1 MLRKEISHIAS
12 LICLCMI
19 SLLVFTRPLTA
30 QEHTAGKGKNSI
42 SVNEA
47 GSSAFT
53 VRQERKKDDKDL
65 EKKLEKVREYAHL
78 LMEESKV
85 PGLAIGIVK
94 DGKVILVEGFGYRN
108 LENKLPVTTQT
119 LFPIGSMTK
128 PFTAMSIGM
137 LAADGKIDW
146 WEPVRTYLPEFALKD
161 PYVTANITLRDLVT
175 HRSGLARC
183 DMLWMGSP
191 FSREEIVY
199 KLRFLDS
206 VYGFRERHQYTSNMY
221 IVAGYAAG
229 RVNNSTWDDLVKEC
243 IFKPLGMTRSNTSVI
258 DSQKDPDHAT
268 PYWITGGKALANPLY
283 NVDNLGPGGSINSC
297 VDDMM
302 KWIQFNLDKGRVGD
316 RQIVPADI
324 LIDMQSPHTSND
336 DPRNRMKSNRES
348 FINYGLGW
356 FLKMYRGHLYI
367 GHGGGL
373 PGGFS
378 GITSFMPYDNIGV
391 FVVNNGW
398 SGISK
403 ELSQYAYD
411 LLLGY
416 EPESRKR
423 AEKKQAESTGKKEKE
438 TKESVS
444 ESSAPTHSLEE
455 FTGTYENQPF
465 GTARVTIRNGKL
477 WLEFYNREYE
487 LEHLRFDVFKAKYRE
502 DMSFPEKLEYRK
514 ILVKFCMNFNG
525 DINRLTMPLD
535 SQVDEFVFIRS
546 LVAEVP
552 EELKDSKYLSR
563 FTGKYD
569 LMGEMVVVKIA
580 GDRLVAITPDS
591 EVNEILPVRENEFRL
606 KSDPEYKIIFRMEDQ
621 KAVEFDFSRPDG
633 VFTGKRIK

>member
-1 MLRKEISHIAS
+1 MLRKEISRIAG

-19 SLLVFTRPLTA
+19 SLFIFIRPVTA
-30 QEHTAGKGKNSI
+30 QEHVVGNGENSI
-42 SVNEA
+42 SV
-47 GSSAFT
+47 SAPGRTDFT
-53 VRQERKKDDKDL
+53 IRPEDQKEDKDL
-65 EKKLEKVREYAHL
+65 EKKFKKLREYVHSV
-78 LMEESKV
+78 MEESKV

-94 DGKVILVEGFGYRN
+94 DGKVIFAEGFGYRN

-119 LFPIGSMTK
+119 LFAIGSMTK

-137 LAADGKIDW
+137 LVADGKMDW
-146 WEPVRTYLPEFALKD
+146 WEPVRTYLPEFTLKD
-161 PYVTANITLRDLVT
+161 PYITANITLRDLVT
-175 HRSGLARC
+175 HRSGLARY
-183 DMLWMGSP
+183 DMLWMASP

-206 VYGFRERHQYTSNMY
+206 IYGFRERHQYNSDMY

-229 RVNNSTWDDLVKEC
+229 RVNNSTWDELVKER
-243 IFKPLGMTRSNTSVI
+243 IFKPLGMTHSNTSVK
-258 DSQKDPDHAT
+258 DSEKDPDHAT
-268 PYWITGGKALANPLY
+268 PYWIIDGKALANPLY

-302 KWIQFNLDKGRVGD
+302 KWIQFNLNKGRIGD

-336 DPRNRMKSNRES
+336 DPANRMKSNQES

-356 FLKMYRGHLYI
+356 FLKMYRGHLYV

-403 ELSQYAYD
+403 TVSQYAYD

-416 EPESRKR
+416 EPENINRLQ
-423 AEKKQAESTGKKEKE
+423 KKQAKKTKE
-438 TKESVS
+438 MKESVS
-444 ESSAPTHSLEE
+444 ECRAPTHSLEE
-455 FTGTYENQPF
+455 FAGTYENQPF
-465 GTARVTIRNGKL
+465 GTARITSRNGKL
-477 WLEFYNREYE
+477 WLEFYTREYE
-487 LEHLRFDVFKAKYRE
+487 LEHLRFNVFKAKYRE

-535 SQVDEFVFIRS
+535 SQVDEFVFMKS
-546 LVAEVP
+546 LAAEVP
-552 EELKDSKYLSR
+552 EELKDSQYLSK

-569 LMGEMVVVKIA
+569 LMGEIVIVKIVE
-580 GDRLVAITPDS
+580 DRLIAITPDS

-606 KSDPEYKIIFRMEDQ
+606 KSNPDYKIMFRMENQ

-633 VFTGKRIK
+633 VFTGKRIE